1 MKYSTIILSALL
13 CASTAHA
20 QPAPLETKVFRT
32 STSSFDT
39 NIVLIMGEKKAVLVD
54 APFTRADA
62 HRVVA
67 MILESGRQ
75 LETIYITHDHPD
87 HYYSVEV
94 ITQAFPDARL
104 VAAPAVVADIWH
116 SLPFKVKRWTQSLGS
131 NGPRFQTAPAPLD
144 GDTIM
149 LEGREIKVIGPMQ
162 GDVAHATALWIASTL
177 TLISGDL
184 IYAQIFPWFVESSAA
199 QIAEWGRSL
208 DRLAALDP
216 KTIIPG
222 HSKPGLPFDAAALAF
237 TRLYIAEWPRLVA
250 ASKDSKDLRARVKA
264 RFPQAEEA
272 LDEFGLVTSARV
284 AMGEEKKWEE

>member
-1 MKYSTIILSALL
+1 MKYLSLILLTWLFANP
-13 CASTAHA
+13 AQA
-20 QPAPLETKVFRT
+20 QPAPLETRVLRT
-32 STSSFDT
+32 STASFDT

-67 MILESGRQ
+67 MILESGRT

-94 ITQAFPDARL
+94 VTQAFPEAKL

-116 SLPFKVKRWTQSLGS
+116 SLPFKVQRWTQSLGA
-131 NGPRFQTAPAPLD
+131 NGPRYQTAPAALE

-149 LEGREIKVIGPMQ
+149 LEGQAIKLIGPMQ
-162 GDVAHATALWIASTL
+162 GDVAHSTALWIPSTR

-184 IYAQIFPWFVESSAA
+184 VYAQIFPWFVESDPT

-208 DRLAALDP
+208 DALAALDP

-222 HSKPGLPFDAAALAF
+222 HSKAGLPFDAAGLDF
-237 TRLYIAEWPRLVA
+237 TRRYIAEWPKLVA
-250 ASKDSKDLRARVKA
+250 QAKDSKDLRARVKA